1 MSGRSDQYPRVL
13 IIGHDF
19 DAQGAGITMSC
30 LFKEWPRDRIA
41 VTTGAESLGQS
52 GFAGRYYRLGVL
64 EDRWIWPFSA
74 VPRESWKISGPV
86 APGAA
91 RDHDD
96 QDAASDR
103 RPPGTLRPRGHAG
116 NSLRRIGSAALR
128 VAEVDNLLRGL
139 HLSDPFLAWVAEF
152 RPDVIY
158 SPLSLLRLVGL
169 VGELVQETDIPLA
182 LHFLDDWPSTLH
194 QRGPMAPILRRRLGT
209 ELRALIERAAV
220 LMAISDDMSR
230 EFETRYG
237 RPFQTFHNALELG
250 AWGPTRRTTWEVGGT
265 LEVLYAGGLGVANQ
279 TSMLDVA
286 EAIERLAATAMGI
299 RFTVLTPDL
308 THPVAQALRQFAH
321 VDLSPGIPHRD
332 MPARLAAADLL
343 VLPLDLEG
351 QNVQF
356 TRFSMPTKTVEYM
369 ASGTPTLVYAP
380 AEHAVSRY
388 ATTEGWAWVVG
399 RRDPQALADGFR
411 VLAES
416 AEKREHLAR
425 RAMELALERHDAQA
439 VRARFRGALE
449 SAAASRPCLTT
460 E

>member
-1 MSGRSDQYPRVL
+1 MSGHSNQYPRVL
-13 IIGHDF
+13 IVGHDF

-52 GFAGRYYRLGVL
+52 GFAGHYYRLGAL
-64 EDRWIWPFSA
+64 EDRWIWPFSL
-74 VPRESWKISGPV
+74 VPRASWKISGPV
-86 APGAA
+86 VPGAA
-91 RDHDD
+91 SHCDD
-96 QDAASDR
+96 EGAASDR
-103 RPPGTLRPRGHAG
+103 RPPGALHPSGYAG
-116 NSLRRIGSAALR
+116 SSLRRMGSAALR
-128 VAEVDNLLRGL
+128 GAEVDNLLRGL
-139 HLSDPFLAWVAEF
+139 HLSDSFLAWVEKF

-194 QRGPMAPILRRRLGT
+194 QRGLMAPILKRRLGT
-209 ELRALIERAAV
+209 HLGALIERAAV

-230 EFETRYG
+230 EFEARYG
-237 RPFQTFHNALELG
+237 RAFQTFHNALELG
-250 AWGPTRRTTWEVGGT
+250 AWGPTRRTTWEVGDA

-279 TSMLDVA
+279 ASILDVA
-286 EAIERLAATAMGI
+286 QAIERLATAGMGI
-299 RFTVLTPDL
+299 RLTVLTPDL
-308 THPVAQALRQFAH
+308 AHPVAQALRHFAH
-321 VDLSPGIPHRD
+321 VDLSPGIRHRD

-388 ATTEGWAWVVG
+388 AATEGWAWVVG
-399 RRDPQALADGFR
+399 RREPQALADGFR
-411 VLAES
+411 ALAES
-416 AEKREHLAR
+416 ADRRERLAR
-425 RAMELALERHDAQA
+425 RAVELALARHDAE
-439 VRARFRGALE
+439 VARRGFRGALE
-449 SAAASRPCLTT
+449 SAAARVPI
-460 E
+460 